1 MKALSHATVR
11 GRPRSL
17 NDRYTPGLQRSPRT
31 QRRGALSLSPRSEWH
46 ATSGSATTSVASP
59 SAGSPISL
67 SPTRPASGRWM
78 QSDRR
83 IDPPATNASFEGGAE
98 WSPAPAKLLRT
109 RVDRP
114 VDMGERGEDGHGRVG
129 RVGAATL
136 CVALR
141 VTSYELLYVF

>member
-1 MKALSHATVR
+1 MTTTTTTTPPPRPSGDQNFCPRDGRESRPGPR
-11 GRPRSL
+11 G
-17 NDRYTPGLQRSPRT
+17 
-31 QRRGALSLSPRSEWH
+31 GALEPPSSE
-46 ATSGSATTSVASP
+46 ASGAAEASP
-59 SAGSPISL
+59 PLGGA
-67 SPTRPASGRWM
+67 AV
-78 QSDRR
+78 
-83 IDPPATNASFEGGAE
+83 ATNASFEGGAE